1 MKAPWTVGTIV
12 IWAGDF
18 LDLPILGVTGHVVG
32 QLRLVH
38 KIATTVV
45 TQMDLQESIKNKSV
59 RDLLPG
65 WGGRSARGP
74 QAPLVFQF
82 ETRSWESCTR
92 TWWLFHRLHGPFA
105 CEPKILSEWQSWRH
119 RRRIGRTLPQ
129 RANELSLCG
138 PPWQSVK
145 SSNFLSICFRQINV
159 HLFLRLKKVRLQLM
173 HLCLLLRSATT
184 WMWK

>member
-1 MKAPWTVGTIV
+1 MLVETVILVNNGTVLKFHPVPWTVRTVIV
-12 IWAGDF
+12 RSGHF

-74 QAPLVFQF
+74 QAPLAFQF
-82 ETRSWESCTR
+82 GNHSWECGIR
-92 TWWLFHRLHGPFA
+92 
-105 CEPKILSEWQSWRH
+105 IL
-119 RRRIGRTLPQ
+119 
-129 RANELSLCG
+129 
-138 PPWQSVK
+138 
-145 SSNFLSICFRQINV
+145 
-159 HLFLRLKKVRLQLM
+159 
-173 HLCLLLRSATT
+173 
-184 WMWK
+184 